1 MRKAISE
8 ALNLAR
14 QGVQNMVLEL
24 PTGYGKTVAGP
35 YIYRAYREA
44 GLCWRAIHVFPL
56 RAILHKTLERYV
68 QTHQDIEF
76 TYQDGDVALRRR
88 YVKDPYF
95 RGEYVLTTLD
105 SFAHNLLRA
114 PVAELHKL
122 LDRRPRAIHYHVPFA
137 YIYPS
142 CVFIDEAHVA
152 VQDESGKVVAALNAS
167 LKMLGDAK
175 IPVVVMSATLGR
187 WKREFFKDF
196 VFVELGERDERGEDT
211 VIVNDG
217 EFENQFKETK
227 YVVKVIEESEVE
239 KYAKGEAEG
248 NKRVLVIINDV
259 SKAVELGKRLDAVV
273 IHSMLTRE
281 DRERAEGKL
290 GEARIVVGTSAIEAG
305 VDVSFDVLITSAD
318 VAESVVQRVGRVCR
332 YGGGCEGR
340 LYLFG
345 DHADI
350 YLSVKE
356 WRLPYR
362 EGSYRH
368 LLRDKLEQDD
378 GLYWLLTQITQLI
391 HISPQEI
398 KKAYL
403 KYGMSFVR
411 SGLVEVCVD
420 PSLSP
425 EKCFTT
431 SIERL
436 SRLPIVA
443 AVAERCKLDPP
454 KYKNP
459 QDYVEWVI
467 DVVGNCGEMPKFLM
481 EEGSYEPGYGPR

>member
-1 MRKAISE
+1 MRKAILE

-14 QGVQNMVLEL
+14 RGVQNVVLEL

-35 YIYRAYREA
+35 YLYKAYREA

-68 QTHQDIEF
+68 QSHPEIEF
-76 TYQDGDVALRRR
+76 TYQDGDVALRQR

-105 SFAHNLLRA
+105 SFVHNLLRA

-122 LDRRPRAIHYHVPFA
+122 LDRQPRAIHYHVPFA

-142 CVFIDEAHVA
+142 CVFLDEAHIA
-152 VQDESGKVVAALNAS
+152 VQDESGKATAALKAS
-167 LKMLGDAK
+167 LEVLRDAE

-187 WKREFFKDF
+187 WKRDFFRDF
-196 VFVELGERDERGEDT
+196 VFVELGEKEERSGEA
-211 VIVNDG
+211 VIVKDG
-217 EFENQFKETK
+217 EFEKLFEETR
-227 YVVKVIEESEVE
+227 YVVEVIEESAVE
-239 KYAKGEAEG
+239 AVARREAERG
-248 NKRVLVIINDV
+248 RRVLVIINNV
-259 SKAVELGKRLDAVV
+259 SKVVELGKRLGAVV
-273 IHSMLTRE
+273 IHSALTRE
-281 DRERAEGKL
+281 DREQAERKL

-318 VAESVVQRVGRVCR
+318 AAESVVQRVGRVCR
-332 YGGGCEGR
+332 YGGRCEGK

-345 DHADI
+345 KDADV

-378 GLYWLLTQITQLI
+378 GLYWLLKQITQVI
-391 HISPQEI
+391 HLSPQEI
-398 KKAYL
+398 RQAYL
-403 KYGMSFVR
+403 RCGMSFVR
-411 SGLVEVCVD
+411 NGLVEVCVD
-420 PSLSP
+420 PSLRP

-436 SRLPIVA
+436 SNLPIVA
-443 AVAERCKLDPP
+443 AVAEKCKLDPP
-454 KYKNP
+454 RYEDP
-459 QDYVEWVI
+459 QDYVRWVI
-467 DVVGNCGEMPKFLM
+467 DAVGICGEVPKLLM